1 MRYSQNDHIDQD
13 SLVDLPRTP
22 DARRS
27 QINSR
32 TVRKKTS
39 LPLYI
44 GVGLIVF
51 ILVAAVAAVSSK
63 SLRHQIALSIV
74 RQPTPYT
81 QLYFSHAGA
90 LPVRFKIGQKNSF
103 DFTIVNNESRAY
115 RYTYTVTLDDSRSHS
130 VVSIETVT
138 IDDGGEVTRPVTLVP
153 KDHKANY
160 LVTIAL
166 EGMNQSIHFY
176 AETS

>member
-13 SLVDLPRTP
+13 SPVDLPRTP
-22 DARRS
+22 GARHS
-27 QINSR
+27 QINSQAP
-32 TVRKKTS
+32 RKKTS

-44 GVGLIVF
+44 GIGLIIF
-51 ILVAAVAAVSSK
+51 ILAAAVASMLSK

-81 QLYFSHAGA
+81 QLYFSHAGT
-90 LPVRFKIGQKNSF
+90 LPEQLKIDQKNTF
-103 DFTIVNNESRAY
+103 DFTIANDESRAY

-130 VVSIETVT
+130 VVSTETVT
-138 IDDGGEVTRPVTLVP
+138 IDDGGDVTRPVTVVP
-153 KDHKANY
+153 KDHKAKY

-176 AETS
+176 GETS